1 MIPVI
6 KWMFLLVLAAVPIVT
21 IVTIMINQ
29 TMELERIPEDEK
41 LTDITSA
48 GYLMAHY
55 NSVSVWNSIYYKKII
70 QTIIKH
76 IMWT

>member
-1 MIPVI
+1 MIPVM

-48 GYLMAHY
+48 GYLMTHY
-55 NSVSVWNSIYYKKII
+55 NSVSVWNNI
-70 QTIIKH
+70 
-76 IMWT
+76 